1 MVIKL
6 EKANN
11 TVKLAKNKDLFFES
25 TAPEIYELDD
35 SAKEELIKLLLDG
48 IENKDLKVVIK
59 GDPTDFITLS
69 SKLKSVNPVR
79 NKNLTTLSS
88 LNTQKYK
95 ASDIPGNFALLRDE
109 ATGLIYSG
117 YRKHTFSYY
126 NVCCVPD
133 DIAYDFFKS
142 VSHTEATKQFKTKQ
156 GKTLFSVDQRNEQL
170 YSYWSNYMNTC
181 YENGV
186 K

>member
-6 EKANN
+6 EQANN
-11 TVKLAKNKDLFFES
+11 TVKLAKNKDVFFES
-25 TAPEIYELDD
+25 TDPEIYEVD
-35 SAKEELIKLLLDG
+35 STNVEELLRLLLESIDSK
-48 IENKDLKVVIK
+48 ELKVVIK
-59 GDPTDFITLS
+59 GDISDFVTLS

-88 LNTQKYK
+88 LNTQKYN
-95 ASDIPGNFALLRDE
+95 ASAIPGNFALLRDE

-126 NVCCVPD
+126 NVCCIPD

-156 GKTLFSVDQRNEQL
+156 GKTLFSVDQRNEKL

-181 YENGV
+181 YENGI